1 MKAEYCK
8 GKGLFVHIVPRLS
21 IVKDYAHNRS
31 NDSNYFRMSWNHRVS
46 PISVFSID
54 REKSCKVERKDVLY
68 VYRYVERK

>member
-31 NDSNYFRMSWNHRVS
+31 NVLTTFECRGIIGYRRSRYSRLIEKRVVRWRERM
-46 PISVFSID
+46 FYMYID
-54 REKSCKVERKDVLY
+54 T
-68 VYRYVERK
+68 

>member
-31 NDSNYFRMSWNHRVS
+31 NDSNYFRMSWNVGYRRSRYSRLIEKRV
-46 PISVFSID
+46 VRWRERMFYMYID
-54 REKSCKVERKDVLY
+54 T
-68 VYRYVERK
+68 